1 MYKLITIGE
10 ALIDFIPNKKGCML
24 KEVSGFERV
33 AGGAPAN
40 VAAAVAKLSGNAYF
54 ISQLGE
60 DAFGDHIIDV
70 LRDANV
76 NTDYIMR
83 TDKANTGLAFV
94 SLKEDG
100 NRDFSFY
107 RNPSA
112 DLLLEDNILEENCF
126 KDCGI
131 LHFCSVDLV
140 ESPMKYTHKK
150 AIEYASK
157 NKSIIS
163 FDPNVRLPLWKHEN
177 DCRDVILEFLPLAN
191 ILKISDEELEFI
203 TGIKDENDALKSL
216 FKGNVKVVIYTKGED
231 GAIFITKNK
240 ETMRFIESKGLRVN
254 AIDTTGAGD
263 SFIGSFLYQLSQKNI
278 TIEYLDNLDYNLVKE
293 MLDFSNKYAADTTTK
308 KGAIAAMCT
317 IDEIK

>member
-1 MYKLITIGE
+1 MYKVITIGE

-24 KEVSGFERV
+24 KDVIGFERV

-40 VAAAVAKLSGNAYF
+40 VAASVAKLSGNAYF

-83 TDKANTGLAFV
+83 TNKANTGLAFV

-112 DLLLEDNILEENCF
+112 DLLLEDNMLEENWF
-126 KDCGI
+126 ENCGI

-140 ESPMKYTHKK
+140 ESPMKYTQKK
-150 AIEYASK
+150 LLSMQ
-157 NKSIIS
+157 
-163 FDPNVRLPLWKHEN
+163 V
-177 DCRDVILEFLPLAN
+177 
-191 ILKISDEELEFI
+191 KI
-203 TGIKDENDALKSL
+203 N
-216 FKGNVKVVIYTKGED
+216 
-231 GAIFITKNK
+231 
-240 ETMRFIESKGLRVN
+240 
-254 AIDTTGAGD
+254 
-263 SFIGSFLYQLSQKNI
+263 Q
-278 TIEYLDNLDYNLVKE
+278 
-293 MLDFSNKYAADTTTK
+293 
-308 KGAIAAMCT
+308 
-317 IDEIK
+317 